1 MFGAA
6 AAAFGADDGFEG
18 RTVPHV
24 VPGDEVAPGVES
36 VTAWLVAPET
46 GRATLG
52 VEHVVDASGSMVWL
66 EEIGPRDSLGSPRWS
81 TIVDVVRLPTR
92 PDLVVV
98 GFDCVV
104 GDGPPRRD
112 LVVLAGD
119 EGVRPER
126 AWTVDLDA
134 RRLVEMSAAGV
145 SCPVQFED

>member
-36 VTAWLVAPET
+36 VTAWLVAPVT
-46 GRATLG
+46 GPATLG

-81 TIVDVVRLPTR
+81 TVLDVVRVRTR
-92 PDLVVV
+92 PDAVVV

-104 GDGPPRRD
+104 DDGPPRRD
-112 LVVLAGD
+112 VVVLAGD
-119 EGVRPER
+119 GGLRPER

-134 RRLVEMSAAGV
+134 RRLVETSVAGV
-145 SCPVQFED
+145 VCPVHVED